1 MGSNIL
7 KIQNQGNIQS
17 NLRLLYEMKNA
28 GDDLHDK
35 HGYYT
40 KKDVARIA
48 VMSLI
53 ATTEGRVDVDEL
65 LRHIDDD
72 TVTETNNSILQNIKQ
87 RLQILRQFG
96 LLSTDYGS
104 EIYAITELGE
114 QMLNQVY
121 GPQRSYKLLME
132 LFVNLNTTT
141 EIYDNNCTP
150 DFECYLG
157 FEICYAFSKLDY
169 RISTLEMCMIPTYS
183 LNEIDSFVTDAQK
196 YRECHTHFPETH
208 PHYPKTN
215 SGTPQKNVSNLTR
228 SINQIL
234 RVCDIINS
242 RQVTLD
248 GENYYVCTENG
259 REYID
264 ALMRR
269 YSRGQLSFL
278 SAHKFRMKNYLERK
292 QIVMQGRANVYARAG
307 IETGLDEAGLTETN
321 LMFSPYQMI
330 PEVSVNWMLDKPM
343 RGQPEARKSQ
353 ITAIN
358 SQVSLLNL
366 RIKPVYNKEELSPAL
381 LKDNLVKEL
390 LEHKDSGEDM
400 ESCISY
406 YLEKHKKDD
415 EKGFYPFVHSLLST
429 IGLECLGQVG
439 RIDRLCIYKEH
450 KIPVEIKSRKE
461 TPTYDAKGLRQ
472 ALENKILSL
481 SPILEGDINFST
493 LVVGFDHPQS
503 DALVRDFIEKAYEK
517 WGIKIVAV
525 NLRSLVSMTIR
536 KVWNSEQIDLD
547 KLLNSYGIINE

>member
-7 KIQNQGNIQS
+7 KIQNQGNILS

-28 GDDLHDK
+28 GDDLHGK
-35 HGYYT
+35 YGYYT

-65 LRHIDDD
+65 LKHIDDD
-72 TVTETNNSILQNIKQ
+72 SVPETDNPILQNVKA

-96 LLSTDYGS
+96 LISTDYSS

-169 RISTLEMCMIPTYS
+169 RISTLEMCLIPTYS
-183 LNEIDSFVTDAQK
+183 LNEIDDFVTDAQR
-196 YRECHTHFPETH
+196 YRDQHSHFPETH

-215 SGTPQKNVSNLTR
+215 RGTPQRNVSNLTR

-234 RVCDIINS
+234 RVCDIIQS
-242 RQVTLD
+242 RHVTID
-248 GENYYVCTENG
+248 GINYYVCTDNG

-278 SAHKFRMKNYLERK
+278 SAHKFRMKNFLERK
-292 QIVMQGRANVYARAG
+292 QTVFQGRANVYARAG
-307 IETGLDEAGLTETN
+307 IDTESTDTG

-330 PEVSVNWMLDKPM
+330 PEVSVNWMLEKAI
-343 RGQPEARKSQ
+343 RQQPELRKSQ
-353 ITAIN
+353 IAAIN
-358 SQVSLLNL
+358 SQVSLMNL
-366 RIKPVYNKEELSPAL
+366 RIKPEYSTEQLSPL
-381 LKDNLVKEL
+381 LLQDSLVTEL
-390 LEHKDSGEDM
+390 IEKHESGENA
-400 ESCISY
+400 ESCIAY
-406 YLEKHKKDD
+406 YLEKHKNDAK
-415 EKGFYPFVHSLLST
+415 ETFYPFVHSLLGI
-429 IGLECLGQVG
+429 IGLECLGEVG
-439 RIDRLCIYKEH
+439 RMDALCKYKGH
-450 KIPVEIKSRKE
+450 VIPAEIKSRTE
-461 TPTYDAKGLRQ
+461 TPTYNAKGLRQ
-472 ALENKILSL
+472 SIENKICSL
-481 SPILEGDINFST
+481 SSSLDNDIDYST
-493 LVVGFDHPQS
+493 LVIGYDHPQNETP
-503 DALVRDFIEKAYEK
+503 VREFIEKAFEK
-517 WGIKIVAV
+517 WCIRVVAI
-525 NLRSLVSMTIR
+525 NLRSLLSMAIR
-536 KVWNSEQIDLD
+536 KVWNNEQIDLD
-547 KLLNSYGIINE
+547 KLLVSYGIINE